1 MLKNKLK
8 QMREEHGYSQIE
20 LAKKLGKSQNTI
32 SSWETGRTV
41 PKMKDLNV
49 LCELY
54 DCTYEHLTGVK
65 QFDANDISLED
76 ILFRLQSMETKDLQ
90 RLCQQI
96 DYIVKGRV
104 EMIRIEQEKQELMDR
119 LKRLEEYQKQITP
132 SGVTR

>member
-8 QMREEHGYSQIE
+8 QMREEHGLSQVD

-54 DCTYEHLTGVK
+54 DCTYEALTGIR
-65 QFDANDISLED
+65 QYDANDITLED
-76 ILFRLQSMETKDLQ
+76 IFYRLPSLEFEDLEKLEHQVKGMINLRIEMRKVELEKQDLMAKLQ
-90 RLCQQI
+90 RL
-96 DYIVKGRV
+96 
-104 EMIRIEQEKQELMDR
+104 EA
-119 LKRLEEYQKQITP
+119 YQSKMQNKP
-132 SGVTR
+132 Q